1 MAALRE
7 IFARFGV
14 AFDSGPLARGEAQIQ
29 KVTSALGTFGLAV
42 GGAAIVAGVRSFV
55 NDIRD
60 AGDELGD
67 TSTRLGVT
75 TDQLQ
80 AWRHAAELSGSSGEA
95 LTDALDKMQR
105 TLGEAAGGSQEA
117 RDALRRLGI
126 DAQNAEGSVRGVGE
140 VIPELA
146 ESLSRMASPAERTA
160 ALTKVMGRAAGELGP
175 LFAQGSEGVAAMAAE
190 YQRLGGGL
198 SEDAIQAASDLAD
211 AQLRLDAALLGVK
224 SRIGV
229 VILPILERLANAFT
243 GLVSNSRKMEALA
256 ITLGAVAAVVTVKL
270 LPALAAL
277 AVRSQAILAQWAP
290 LIVLG
295 GILYLVIEDIKTA
308 LDGGDSLFG
317 QWTDAI
323 NDFIE
328 ANESADGVLGAV
340 SRTWRGLLDMA
351 ERGIAIFDSII
362 HADPSRLVAF
372 DEARR
377 NAAAPQRRGFG
388 SFGVT
393 AGGAA
398 VPLGGARAVA
408 ARAGGGTGNA
418 SGITINNVQQITG
431 DSPAEIARAVRRE
444 NERTNRRALE
454 ALEDR
459 AE

>member
-126 DAQNAEGSVRGVGE
+126 DAQNADGSVRGVGE

-160 ALTKVMGRAAGELGP
+160 ALAKVMGRTAGELGP
-175 LFAQGSEGVAAMAAE
+175 LFANGAEGVAALVAE
-190 YQRLGGGL
+190 YEQLGGGL

-224 SRIGV
+224 S
-229 VILPILERLANAFT
+229 
-243 GLVSNSRKMEALA
+243 SRSSSGSP
-256 ITLGAVAAVVTVKL
+256 TLSRGSCPTPGRWK
-270 LPALAAL
+270 PW
-277 AVRSQAILAQWAP
+277 RSRWGP
-290 LIVLG
+290 
-295 GILYLVIEDIKTA
+295 
-308 LDGGDSLFG
+308 
-317 QWTDAI
+317 WP
-323 NDFIE
+323 
-328 ANESADGVLGAV
+328 
-340 SRTWRGLLDMA
+340 
-351 ERGIAIFDSII
+351 
-362 HADPSRLVAF
+362 PS
-372 DEARR
+372 
-377 NAAAPQRRGFG
+377 
-388 SFGVT
+388 
-393 AGGAA
+393 
-398 VPLGGARAVA
+398 
-408 ARAGGGTGNA
+408 
-418 SGITINNVQQITG
+418 
-431 DSPAEIARAVRRE
+431 
-444 NERTNRRALE
+444 
-454 ALEDR
+454 
-459 AE
+459 